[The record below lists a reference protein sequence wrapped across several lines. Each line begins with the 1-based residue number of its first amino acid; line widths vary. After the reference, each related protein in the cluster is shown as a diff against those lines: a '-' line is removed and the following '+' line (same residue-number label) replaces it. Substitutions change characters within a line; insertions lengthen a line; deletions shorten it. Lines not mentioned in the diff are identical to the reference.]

1 MDNWKTFR
9 YAAWLGWQT
18 ESNWTDPFLFATY
31 SVIRPIAVTLLVV
44 LMYWFAGEKESPLF
58 GLMFLGNTL
67 YLYVFNVLFGVSH
80 VIQED
85 REHYKVLKYLYISPS
100 NLYVYLIGRGV
111 SKFLITTVAV
121 LITFAFGVAF
131 LGVPVS
137 LSTLS
142 PLPITASFVLGLS
155 SLVAFGI
162 VMAGVSLLVARHNFY
177 IGESLAGIFYLFC
190 GVLFPLSVLPPW
202 GEALGRLIPITYWL
216 EGTRRSLLGYG
227 DPTLSALTDTEVLGI
242 LALSTL
248 LLIVLS
254 HLVFQGCVHRAR
266 ERGILDRT
274 TWY

>member
-1 MDNWKTFR
+1 MENWKTFR

-18 ESNWTDPFLFATY
+18 ESNWTDPLLFAIY
-31 SVIRPIAVTLLVV
+31 SVIRPISVTLLVV
-44 LMYWFAGEKESPLF
+44 LMYWFAGEMESPLF
-58 GLMFLGNTL
+58 ALMFLGNTL
-67 YLYVFNVLFGVSH
+67 YMYVFNVLFGISYV
-80 VIQED
+80 VQED

-111 SKFLITTVAV
+111 SKFLVTTVSV

-131 LGVPVS
+131 LGVPIV

-142 PLPITASFVLGLS
+142 PLYLLASFVLGLS

-162 VMAGVSLLVARHNFY
+162 VMAGISLLVARHNFY

-202 GEALGRLIPITYWL
+202 GEAIGRLIPITYWL
-216 EGTRRSLLGYG
+216 EVTRRSLLGYG
-227 DPTLSALTDTEVLGI
+227 DPTLAALSGPEVFGI
-242 LALSTL
+242 LTLSTL
-248 LLIVLS
+248 LLIALS
-254 HLVFQGCVHRAR
+254 HLVFQRCIRRAR
-266 ERGILDRT
+266 ERGIIDMT